1 MLYYNYNTNKE
12 AKKMLKIPVG
22 VSNRHVHLTKEDVDI
37 LFGKNY
43 KLTKKRDLSQKGQYA
58 CEETVKLKNNDKVI
72 EHVRVMGPNRKQTQ
86 VEIMKTDAD
95 YLKLN
100 PPVRDSG
107 ELANSETITIIG
119 PQGEITK
126 QNSCI
131 IAARHIHI
139 NSSDYPNLK
148 NKSIV
153 TLKTANNTYI
163 NNVHI
168 KKDPTFTLELH
179 IDKDEAK
186 EFKLENNDTV
196 TLESEK

>member
-1 MLYYNYNTNKE
+1 MLN
-12 AKKMLKIPVG
+12 IPVG
-22 VSNRHVHLTKEDVDI
+22 VSNRHVHLTDEDVKI

-58 CEETVKLKNNDKVI
+58 CEEVVTIKNNNKTI

-86 VEIMKTDAD
+86 VEIMKTDAN
-95 YLKLN
+95 YLELN
-100 PPVRDSG
+100 PPIRDSG
-107 ELANSETITIIG
+107 DLNNSETIIIIG
-119 PQGEITK
+119 PKGEIKK
-126 QNSCI
+126 QNCCI

-148 NKSIV
+148 DKSTV
-153 TLKTANNTYI
+153 TLKVNNNTYM

-168 KKDPTFTLELH
+168 KKDPTYTLELH

-186 EFKLENNDTV
+186 EFKLENGDIV
-196 TLESEK
+196 TLE